1 MFFSLFTI
9 LFCNF
14 FLFSYYSQ
22 EKFRKLLLGPLDLN
36 DEMILTLAAIK
47 LLDDNHGV
55 GSNDK
60 IHTYIFTMIA
70 DYLMK

>member
-14 FLFSYYSQ
+14 LLFSYYSQ
-22 EKFRKLLLGPLDLN
+22 EKFHKFSLGPLDLS
-36 DEMILTLAAIK
+36 DEMILTLPVLK
-47 LLDDNHGV
+47 FLDDNYWV

-60 IHTYIFTMIA
+60 IVTHPRVQ
-70 DYLMK
+70 